1 MMHSPMEISSMP
13 RKLISLFATAIL
25 IAVCLT
31 RSFASQAKED
41 AVVVGRVLDA
51 DTGQVI
57 PCTVT
62 IFAADKSIV
71 TESPAFEDGFR
82 SSGQFEKAVPPGDN
96 DNDQPRI

>member
-1 MMHSPMEISSMP
+1 MQISSTP
-13 RKLISLFATAIL
+13 RKLISLLGAAIL
-25 IAVCLT
+25 IAVCWS

-62 IFAADKSIV
+62 ISC
-71 TESPAFEDGFR
+71 R
-82 SSGQFEKAVPPGDN
+82 
-96 DNDQPRI
+96 